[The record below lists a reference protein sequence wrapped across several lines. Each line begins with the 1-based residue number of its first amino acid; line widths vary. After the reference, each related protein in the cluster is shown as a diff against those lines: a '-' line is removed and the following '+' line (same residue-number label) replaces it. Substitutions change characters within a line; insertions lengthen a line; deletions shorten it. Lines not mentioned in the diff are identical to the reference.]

1 MEVELKVRE
10 LLKRHLKNVL
20 DDTALLIEY
29 AKAFELYSLREA
41 IESVLNA
48 LEELEELEEEK
59 MKVKIYS

>member
-29 AKAFELYSLREA
+29 AKAFEFYSLREA
-41 IESVLNA
+41 IESILNA
-48 LEELEELEEEK
+48 LEELEELK
-59 MKVKIYS
+59 KGKVTVRVYS